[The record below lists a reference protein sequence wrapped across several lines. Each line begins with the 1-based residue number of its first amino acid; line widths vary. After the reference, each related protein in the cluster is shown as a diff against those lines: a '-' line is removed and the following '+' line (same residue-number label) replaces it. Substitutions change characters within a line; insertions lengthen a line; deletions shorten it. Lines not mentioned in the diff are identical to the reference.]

1 MMAGQKNERMILKMK
16 TIITVNGKKVSRKM
30 AEEKFGKETV
40 ARRIKE
46 AKEVFM
52 EDPLVLSEWMDGMNI
67 KFQ

>member
-1 MMAGQKNERMILKMK
+1 MK